1 MQKAILKIMCV
12 IGILTFC
19 FVVLLSYLP
28 FASEDGAEFFDPAY
42 GLSSGTTYYKSGDS
56 FFTLSQ
62 SVAHYRCTN
71 SSHSGDNDYTTS
83 SVSGDCY
90 YRSGYYYDCS
100 TCGGDGRVSTSYSC
114 GSCSGNGW
122 VLGNVS
128 CSGCGGDGTLESSCT
143 SCGGDG
149 YRSHQADGNLIQSCK
164 KCGATDLVWNPLNW
178 SANCSS
184 NPCTSCSG
192 GIASFMCDVCS
203 GHGQFQTSVN
213 CTNCGGDGRISGTT
227 SCSSCG
233 GDGEHYSS
241 GYYVGHSISL
251 NYTVYT
257 YVNID
262 TAESATTQTA
272 YSVATGYTVTFNGNG
287 ADTGSMNTQYFLHGH
302 SQALNTNLFAKDKHM
317 FLGWSTSSSAT
328 EATYTNG
335 QAVTQITSGTS
346 ATLYAVW
353 IYRTKNLTFAVNG
366 GGSISLP
373 TGTAEYAELDPM
385 TVYAYANA
393 GYMFSHWVRGSDGAE
408 IKSNPLEFVVT
419 ADESYTAVFVQNT
432 YPGFAVTATT
442 GGEVMIVGDDF
453 ESLADTD
460 TITLVATITDERYKF
475 SHWEDNLGNN
485 LGADM
490 SIRLTKAQ
498 MTGVIVKAVFVLL

>member
-19 FVVLLSYLP
+19 FVVLFSYLP
-28 FASEDGAEFFDPAY
+28 FASEDEAEFFEPAY
-42 GLSSGTTYYKSGDS
+42 GLNSGTTYYKSGDS

-62 SVAHYRCTN
+62 SVAHYKCTN

-100 TCGGDGRVSTSYSC
+100 TCGGDGWISSSYSC
-114 GSCSGNGW
+114 GSCSGSGNISSSSTCSSCNGA
-122 VLGNVS
+122 GGSSSS
-128 CSGCGGDGTLESSCT
+128 CS

-149 YRSHQADGNLIQSCK
+149 ERGYGHSWSGGSCSRCGIFSIGFYDTTCYTGSCGSCGGDGRTNETT
-164 KCGATDLVWNPLNW
+164 CGTCGGDGQTT
-178 SANCSS
+178 STSSCSS
-184 NPCTSCSG
+184 
-192 GIASFMCDVCS
+192 
-203 GHGQFQTSVN
+203 
-213 CTNCGGDGRISGTT
+213 CGGDGRISSSS

-257 YVNID
+257 YTNID

-453 ESLADTD
+453 ASLADTD